1 MAAAHGARRLLGN
14 PEEEARADPCLGQ
27 RRARPGLSHRRAG
40 ECMKPAIHDASA
52 RQNSGEP
59 LSVIGQAGG
68 RNNGPR
74 RPAMSAEDEIVKLA
88 DRPTHELR
96 LSWRKLYRRGP
107 PLGLSRD
114 LMIRVL
120 ANKMQ
125 ERAYGGP
132 SPSMSRRLRTL
143 AGEFEK
149 GGPSFDL
156 GVVLKT
162 GARLVRQWRGHAHTV
177 LVLED
182 GFEYEGQRYRS
193 LTMIAARITGAHWSG
208 PRVFGMTT
216 RFSRSLSTPVGPG
229 HE

>member
-1 MAAAHGARRLLGN
+1 MRG
-14 PEEEARADPCLGQ
+14 
-27 RRARPGLSHRRAG
+27 AG
-40 ECMKPAIHDASA
+40 EGMRPAIQDASA
-52 RQNSGEP
+52 RKNSGEP

-74 RPAMSAEDEIVKLA
+74 RPAVSAEDEIAELA
-88 DRPTHELR
+88 DRPTYELR
-96 LSWRKLYRRGP
+96 LAWRKFYRREP

-132 SPSMSRRLRTL
+132 SPSMSRRLNTL

-149 GGPSFDL
+149 GGPSFDP

-177 LVLED
+177 LVLAD
-182 GFEYEGQRYRS
+182 GLEYEGQRYRS
-193 LTMIAARITGAHWSG
+193 LTMIAARTTVAHWSG
-208 PRVFGMTT
+208 PRFFGVTKELT
-216 RFSRSLSTPVGPG
+216 RNTLIKISCKTP
-229 HE
+229 

>member
-1 MAAAHGARRLLGN
+1 MR
-14 PEEEARADPCLGQ
+14 
-27 RRARPGLSHRRAG
+27 
-40 ECMKPAIHDASA
+40 PAIHDATA

-59 LSVIGQAGG
+59 LSVIGQAGD
-68 RNNGPR
+68 RSSEPR
-74 RPAMSAEDEIVKLA
+74 SFKIDDIEAEIAGLP
-88 DRPTHELR
+88 DRSTHELR
-96 LSWRKLYRRGP
+96 LAWRSSYRGDP

-114 LMIRVL
+114 LMIRAL

-125 ERAYGGP
+125 ERAHGGP
-132 SPSMSRRLRTL
+132 SRSLKRHLHTL

-149 GGPSFDL
+149 GSLSFDP

-177 LVLED
+177 LVLGD

-208 PRVFGMTT
+208 PRFFGVTNRT
-216 RFSRSLSTPVGPG
+216 SRSRSTAAETG

>member
-1 MAAAHGARRLLGN
+1 MR
-14 PEEEARADPCLGQ
+14 
-27 RRARPGLSHRRAG
+27 
-40 ECMKPAIHDASA
+40 PAIQDATA

-59 LSVIGQAGG
+59 LFVIGQAGG

-74 RPAMSAEDEIVKLA
+74 RPVMSAEDEIAELA

-96 LSWRKLYRRGP
+96 LSWRKLYRREP

-120 ANKMQ
+120 TNKMQ

-132 SPSMSRRLRTL
+132 SPSMSRRLSTL

-149 GGPSFDL
+149 GGPSFDP
-156 GVVLKT
+156 GIVLKT

-177 LVLED
+177 LALED

-208 PRVFGMTT
+208 PRFFGMTKRT
-216 RFSRSLSTPVGPG
+216 SRSLSTTVGPG

>member
-1 MAAAHGARRLLGN
+1 MSPPIHNAA
-14 PEEEARADPCLGQ
+14 
-27 RRARPGLSHRRAG
+27 
-40 ECMKPAIHDASA
+40 A

-59 LSVIGQAGG
+59 LSVVGQTSDRSNGWRSLDMTAESEIAG
-68 RNNGPR
+68 
-74 RPAMSAEDEIVKLA
+74 LA

-96 LSWRKLYRRGP
+96 VAWRKLYRREP
-107 PLGLSRD
+107 PVGLSRD
-114 LMIRVL
+114 LMTRAI

-132 SPSMSRRLRTL
+132 SVAMKRRLTTL

-149 GGPSFDL
+149 GSPSFDT
-156 GVVLKT
+156 GAVLKAGT
-162 GARLVRQWRGHAHTV
+162 RLVRQWRRHAHTV

-208 PRVFGMTT
+208 PRFFGVTKRT
-216 RFSRSLSTPVGPG
+216 PRSMSIAAGSG
-229 HE
+229 DE